1 MTLLRVP
8 PSDGGVVLP
17 SGGDRLEQ
25 RSLRQ
30 GSQMDSQ
37 THGRNSLVHLQEGYQ
52 VLDLG

>member
-8 PSDGGVVLP
+8 PGDGGVVFP
-17 SGGDRLEQ
+17 SGGDHPEQ
-25 RSLRQ
+25 GSLRQ

-37 THGRNSLVHLQEGYQ
+37 THGRNSLVRLQEGYQ